1 MEIKKFSSFE
11 AIDKELEILKLEREL
26 NYEKLVLSIYMTKDN
41 LKPKALFSEL
51 LGSYKSILSSSFSL
65 LLSAAIPYIV
75 NWFKNK
81 KRGD

>member
-1 MEIKKFSSFE
+1 MELKKFSSFE

-65 LLSAAIPYIV
+65 LLSAAIPHII

>member
-1 MEIKKFSSFE
+1 MELKKFSSFE

-65 LLSAAIPYIV
+65 LLSAAIPYII

>member
-1 MEIKKFSSFE
+1 MELKKFSSFE

-65 LLSAAIPYIV
+65 LLSAAIPYIM

>member
-26 NYEKLVLSIYMTKDN
+26 NYEKLVLSVYKTKDN
-41 LKPKALFSEL
+41 LKPKALLSEA
-51 LGSYKSILSSSFSL
+51 LGSYKSMLSTSLSL
-65 LLSAAIPYIV
+65 LLSTFIPYVIS
-75 NWFKNK
+75 WFTNK

>member
-65 LLSAAIPYIV
+65 LLSAAIPYII

>member
-1 MEIKKFSSFE
+1 MELKKFSSFE

-26 NYEKLVLSIYMTKDN
+26 NYEKLVLSIYKTKDN
-41 LKPKALFSEL
+41 LKPKALFLEL

-65 LLSAAIPYIV
+65 LLSAAIPYII

>member
-26 NYEKLVLSIYMTKDN
+26 NYEKLVLSIYMTKDK

-65 LLSAAIPYIV
+65 LLSAAIPYII

>member
-11 AIDKELEILKLEREL
+11 AINKELEILKLEREL
-26 NYEKLVLSIYMTKDN
+26 NYEKLALSIYKTKDN

-65 LLSAAIPYIV
+65 LLSTAIPYVI

-81 KRGD
+81 KRGE

>member
-1 MEIKKFSSFE
+1 MELKKFSSFE

-51 LGSYKSILSSSFSL
+51 LGSSKSMLSSSFSL
-65 LLSAAIPYIV
+65 LLSAAIPCVI

-81 KRGD
+81 KRGE